1 MVAQPN
7 KLLQEAEGKLTMLLL
22 ELRCTPEFERVKLY
36 VEKFANGKKLS
47 EYLRDESVPVK
58 ERAMLAES
66 LTEILLKREYD
77 RLPELPAAS
86 NGNGGGNGNG
96 AHKRTV
102 AAPKVDVSANE
113 SEAPES
119 PALDELRQMIRE
131 EVRREMAGMF
141 EMIAKALR
149 EKD

>member
-1 MVAQPN
+1 
-7 KLLQEAEGKLTMLLL
+7 
-22 ELRCTPEFERVKLY
+22 
-36 VEKFANGKKLS
+36 
-47 EYLRDESVPVK
+47 
-58 ERAMLAES
+58 MLAES